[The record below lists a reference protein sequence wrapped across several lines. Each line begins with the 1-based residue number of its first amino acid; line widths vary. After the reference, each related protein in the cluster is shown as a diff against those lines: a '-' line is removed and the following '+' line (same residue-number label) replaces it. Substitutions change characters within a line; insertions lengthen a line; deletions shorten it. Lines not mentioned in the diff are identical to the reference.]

1 MKLKLMDVVTHPS
14 NDLKGQVVKIRHDEV
29 TVDFVTGERLIV
41 YIYKIIWN
49 KDHWRIND

>member
-1 MKLKLMDVVTHPS
+1 MKVRLMDLVSHPQF
-14 NDLKGQVVKIRHDEV
+14 NFKGQIVKIRHDEV

-41 YIYKIIWN
+41 NICKIIWN